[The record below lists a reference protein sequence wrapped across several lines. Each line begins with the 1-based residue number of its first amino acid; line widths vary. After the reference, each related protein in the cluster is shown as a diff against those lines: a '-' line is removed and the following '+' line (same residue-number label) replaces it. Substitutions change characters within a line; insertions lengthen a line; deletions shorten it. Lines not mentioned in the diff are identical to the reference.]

1 MQNFRPFPPW
11 VLREIPGTPKFI
23 VWHVVCNWFWVYFV
37 WMFVLFCSVPFC
49 NSMPL
54 NLLVC
59 IFVHVYVLRR
69 LTCVYLSIYQRLRVS
84 HISKYFLRH
93 LNVVSLVW
101 AGASQ
106 YSVTLRLQSHAKFGS
121 RRVGLTVNACDLT
134 TILLQNYV
142 HLGVH
147 SDNWD
152 SENIVKNAAY
162 KKVFEET
169 CDKNMMLSV
178 IIYDGSCRICFVM
191 ENVLYCMYM
200 YYVVYL
206 TWYSLANVTKSRWW
220 V

>member
-1 MQNFRPFPPW
+1 MRYALALFD
-11 VLREIPGTPKFI
+11 
-23 VWHVVCNWFWVYFV
+23 
-37 WMFVLFCSVPFC
+37 VLFVIDFECILFGRLFFLRSVPFC

-59 IFVHVYVLRR
+59 IFVHVYVLRW
-69 LTCVYLSIYQRLRVS
+69 LTCVYSSIYQRLRVS
-84 HISKYFLRH
+84 QMSKYFRRH
-93 LNVVSLVW
+93 LNVCSLVW
-101 AGASQ
+101 AGASH
-106 YSVTLRLQSHAKFGS
+106 YSVTFRLQSHAKFGG
-121 RRVGLTVNACDLT
+121 RRVGLTVNACDLI
-134 TILLQNYV
+134 TILLNNV

-162 KKVFEET
+162 KKVYEET
-169 CDKNMMLSV
+169 CDKDMMLSV
-178 IIYDGSCRICFVM
+178 IVDDGSSRICSVM

-206 TWYSLANVTKSRWW
+206 TWYSFANVTKSRWR